1 MPSFSE
7 VQESNAQYAPSY
19 VPTAVFAGGTSGIGR
34 AMAEAFAKQTKGRAN
49 IIIIGR
55 NKESAESI
63 AESIISGFPPPP
75 PASESG
81 DVVVKH
87 EFIAC
92 DASVMKNVH
101 DTTQELLRRL
111 DKINILVTSVGY
123 LATSRVDTADGVDAS
138 LALRYYA
145 RAKFIEELT
154 PLLSKAKAAGEDARA
169 MTVLAAAQGAEVD
182 LDNLDLEKKWSM
194 MLSANASGSYNDVM
208 IKVRLSAFSRRSPL
222 TTTSRSKQSTILI
235 LRSSTSIQESSIPQL
250 YGSIGV

>member
-1 MPSFSE
+1 MKPHHQTRPPKSKMPSLSA
-7 VQESNAQYAPSY
+7 VNAANAQYAPSY
-19 VPTAVFAGGTSGIGR
+19 VPTAVFVGGNSGIGR

-49 IIIIGR
+49 IIIIAR
-55 NKESAESI
+55 NKESAENVI
-63 AESIISGFPPPP
+63 AEFPSPP

-81 DVVVKH
+81 GVVIKH

-169 MTVLAAAQGAEVD
+169 MTILAAVQGAEVNLDD
-182 LDNLDLEKKWSM
+182 LDLDKKWSM
-194 MLSANASGSYNDVM
+194 ALSANACGSYNDVM
-208 IKVRLSAFSRRSPL
+208 VKVPLSSFSQTLPL
-222 TTTSRSKQSTILI
+222 TIN
-235 LRSSTSIQESSIPQL
+235 P
-250 YGSIGV
+250 